1 MTGSDPELRL
11 PLQLPL
17 DDEHG
22 PAPRMAR
29 GQADALVS
37 AALIEYDRVIANTQP
52 AGAPDHKAL
61 PRMAAGTM
69 KWAAAAGAVVA
80 LAAGAAAARYYFH
93 ANHAN
98 HAAPSV
104 QQRAPA
110 RVVAPARPQ
119 AEPEAPAPEVAPEP
133 SVPERVGPTTLVRPS
148 RASERSAP
156 EDLLQKANHQ
166 RSVAQFGEAAATY
179 AQVYERFPRTPSAY
193 AARVADA
200 AIELEHL
207 SNPTR
212 ARRLFEQA
220 LRDEPHGALDLEARQ
235 GLCVALRDLEDRG
248 AEERALHALINA
260 HPDSPAARRAQ
271 VRLRELGDNAE

>member
-22 PAPRMAR
+22 PAPRLAR
-29 GQADALVS
+29 GQADTLVS
-37 AALIEYDRVIANTQP
+37 AALIEYDRVIANTPP
-52 AGAPDHKAL
+52 ADAHKAL
-61 PRMAAGTM
+61 PRTAASTAQ
-69 KWAAAAGAVVA
+69 WTAAAGAVVA
-80 LAAGAAAARYYFH
+80 LAVGAAAARYYFH
-93 ANHAN
+93 G
-98 HAAPSV
+98 SE
-104 QQRAPA
+104 PA
-110 RVVAPARPQ
+110 RVVQQQAPAPAKAAAP
-119 AEPEAPAPEVAPEP
+119 AEPEAPATTVAPEP
-133 SVPERVGPTTLVRPS
+133 SVPERVGPTTLAKPS
-148 RASERSAP
+148 RASERNAP

-166 RSVAQFGEAAATY
+166 RSVAQFRDAAATY
-179 AQVYERFPRTPSAY
+179 AQVYERFPRTQSAY

-248 AEERALHALINA
+248 AEARALHALISA